1 MGDFARNPPSFLT
14 FKPVDSPQ
22 GSAMILKNVPKHVA
36 IIMDGNGR
44 WAQVRGLLKIAG
56 HQAGA
61 KRAKEIVAAAGE
73 LGVKILTLFTF
84 STENWKRPKHE
95 IDALFGL
102 LDDYLSSELDS
113 LKKNKIRFLVTGDI
127 EGLPDPVR
135 SNIKKVIEI
144 TKDNNALTLNMA
156 LNYGSRAEIVRA
168 SRLLA
173 SETKAG
179 LVDPDKIDEKLFS
192 ERLYTKGLPDPD
204 LLIRTSGEYRVSNF
218 LLWQISYAE
227 IYVTKTLWPD
237 FGKSDLEAALKDYAT
252 RVRRYGG

>member
-1 MGDFARNPPSFLT
+1 MGKVTGTA
-14 FKPVDSPQ
+14 
-22 GSAMILKNVPKHVA
+22 KNIPRHVA

-44 WAQVRGLLKIAG
+44 WAQDRALLKIAG

-61 KRAKEIVAAAGE
+61 KRVKEIVAASGE
-73 LGVKILTLFTF
+73 LGIKILTLFTF

-102 LDDYLSSELDS
+102 LNDYLLAESDS
-113 LKKNKIRFLVTGDI
+113 MKKNGIRLLVTGDI
-127 EGLPDPVR
+127 EGIPEPAKGNV
-135 SNIKKVIEI
+135 KKIIES
-144 TKDNNALTLNMA
+144 TKTNDALILNLA

-168 SRLLA
+168 ARLLA
-173 SETKAG
+173 SEAKAG
-179 LVDPDKIDEKLFS
+179 LVDPEKIDEKLFS
-192 ERLYTKGLPDPD
+192 ERLYTKRLPDPD

-227 IYVTKTLWPD
+227 IYITKTLWPD
-237 FGKSDLEAALKDYAT
+237 FGKKDLEAALNDYAM